1 MSSPVP
7 VFIVEDQGMFRSFLE
22 FWINGQ
28 SEYTVVGTAG
38 SGEDALEL
46 LEISRP
52 GLLVVDLHLPQMDG
66 LQFVQLAKQRLPGVR
81 ALIVSALMDA
91 FTLIRVKEGGVEGYI
106 EKDAEP
112 SDLSAAFK
120 RVSEGG
126 RYFSDRFT
134 QVLREDKG
142 REIGRFLSRREQQVV
157 EHVLAGKT
165 NRDVALILGVSSR
178 TVEFHRANAMAKL
191 GAKNLGEL
199 SRTVRQWG
207 LEGDV

>member
-22 FWINGQ
+22 YWINGQ
-28 SEYTVVGTAG
+28 AEYTVVGAAG
-38 SGEDALEL
+38 SGEEALEL
-46 LEISRP
+46 LDVSRP
-52 GLLVVDLHLPQMDG
+52 GLLVVDLHLPKMDG
-66 LQFVQLAKQRLPGVR
+66 LQFVQLARQRLPGVR
-81 ALIVSALMDA
+81 ALIVSALLDA
-91 FTLIRVKEGGVEGYI
+91 FTLTRVKEGGVEGYI

-112 SDLSAAFK
+112 SALSAAFK
-120 RVSEGG
+120 VVSEGG
-126 RYFSDRFT
+126 SFFSDRFT
-134 QVLREDKG
+134 QVLRQDRG

-165 NRDVALILGVSSR
+165 NREIADILGVSSR

-207 LEGDV
+207 MEGEV

>member
-1 MSSPVP
+1 MTVPVP

-22 FWINGQ
+22 SWINGQ
-28 SEYTVVGTAG
+28 AEYTVVGAAG
-38 SGEDALEL
+38 SGEEALLL

-52 GLLVVDLHLPQMDG
+52 ELLVVDLHLPNMDG
-66 LQFVQLAKQRLPGVR
+66 LRFVRLAKQRLPGVR
-81 ALIVSALMDA
+81 ALIVSALRDVL
-91 FTLIRVKEGGVEGYI
+91 TLTRVKEGGVEGYL

-112 SDLSAAFK
+112 SDLHAAFK
-120 RVSEGG
+120 VVCEGG

-134 QVLREDKG
+134 RVLREDKG

-157 EHVLAGKT
+157 ELVIAGKT
-165 NRDVALILGVSSR
+165 NRDIADILGVSSR

-191 GAKNLGEL
+191 GVKNLGEL

-207 LEGDV
+207 MEGVG